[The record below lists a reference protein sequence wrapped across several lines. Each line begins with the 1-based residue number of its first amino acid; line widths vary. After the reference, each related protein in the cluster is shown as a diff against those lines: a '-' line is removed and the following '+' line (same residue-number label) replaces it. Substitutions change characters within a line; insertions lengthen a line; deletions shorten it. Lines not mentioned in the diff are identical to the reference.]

1 MKAPLGISY
10 EIRLHSA
17 LMLPLLVN
25 FSYIRLHS
33 ACMLPLLGNF
43 FYIRLDSA
51 RMLPLLVNFSYI
63 RLHSARML
71 PLLVNFSYIR
81 LHSVLMLPLLVN
93 FSYIRLHSAR
103 MLPCLCILLAYFASS
118 GHFFTNH
125 IKDLDSLLSSFLLI
139 LMIGSSQAHKRP
151 TQVLYL
157 KSIIKNP
164 IFH

>member
-43 FYIRLDSA
+43 FYNRLDSA

-63 RLHSARML
+63 RLHSG
-71 PLLVNFSYIR
+71 
-81 LHSVLMLPLLVN
+81 
-93 FSYIRLHSAR
+93 R

-125 IKDLDSLLSSFLLI
+125 IKDLDSLFSSFLLI

>member
-43 FYIRLDSA
+43 SYIRLDSA
-51 RMLPLLVNFSYI
+51 HIMPLLVNFSYI
-63 RLHSARML
+63 RLHSG
-71 PLLVNFSYIR
+71 
-81 LHSVLMLPLLVN
+81 
-93 FSYIRLHSAR
+93 R

>member
-1 MKAPLGISY
+1 
-10 EIRLHSA
+10 
-17 LMLPLLVN
+17 MLPLLRTFCWGAACVPLA
-25 FSYIRLHS
+25 SYCRPIYLLDS

-93 FSYIRLHSAR
+93 FSYIRLHSAH

-139 LMIGSSQAHKRP
+139 LMIGTSQAHKRP

>member
-1 MKAPLGISY
+1 MKAPFGISY

-71 PLLVNFSYIR
+71 PV
-81 LHSVLMLPLLVN
+81 
-93 FSYIRLHSAR
+93 
-103 MLPCLCILLAYFASS
+103 PCLCIIFAYFASS

>member
-43 FYIRLDSA
+43 SYIRLDSA
-51 RMLPLLVNFSYI
+51 HIMPLLVNFSYI
-63 RLHSARML
+63 RLHSG
-71 PLLVNFSYIR
+71 
-81 LHSVLMLPLLVN
+81 
-93 FSYIRLHSAR
+93 R

-157 KSIIKNP
+157 KSIVKNP

>member
-63 RLHSARML
+63 RLHSG
-71 PLLVNFSYIR
+71 
-81 LHSVLMLPLLVN
+81 
-93 FSYIRLHSAR
+93 R

>member
-63 RLHSARML
+63 RLHSG
-71 PLLVNFSYIR
+71 
-81 LHSVLMLPLLVN
+81 
-93 FSYIRLHSAR
+93 R

-125 IKDLDSLLSSFLLI
+125 IKDLDSLFSSFLLI

>member
-1 MKAPLGISY
+1 MHACCPFRLHSARMLRLLGIFY

-81 LHSVLMLPLLVN
+81 LHSG
-93 FSYIRLHSAR
+93 R

-118 GHFFTNH
+118 GHFFTYR
-125 IKDLDSLLSSFLLI
+125 IKDLDSLFSSFLLI

>member
-1 MKAPLGISY
+1 MKAPFGISY

-63 RLHSARML
+63 RLHSARM
-71 PLLVNFSYIR
+71 
-81 LHSVLMLPLLVN
+81 
-93 FSYIRLHSAR
+93 
-103 MLPCLCILLAYFASS
+103 CLCILLAYFASS

>member
-1 MKAPLGISY
+1 
-10 EIRLHSA
+10 
-17 LMLPLLVN
+17 MLPLLVN

-93 FSYIRLHSAR
+93 FSYIRLHSGR

>member
-51 RMLPLLVNFSYI
+51 CMLPLLVNFSYI
-63 RLHSARML
+63 RLHSG
-71 PLLVNFSYIR
+71 
-81 LHSVLMLPLLVN
+81 
-93 FSYIRLHSAR
+93 R